1 MFDTE
6 DRYPSMP
13 VIVLHIST
21 VMYRVEEGER
31 GNEAKDTR
39 CGKLCMLPFS
49 KARCIYTYRLFI
61 MNNRI
66 AICLFQMESKRVQ
79 AQQEYREQRVL
90 NILAQLTEKST
101 ELTEQCSVEQHD
113 VSALNGE

>member
-1 MFDTE
+1 MTF
-6 DRYPSMP
+6 
-13 VIVLHIST
+13 IVLYIST
-21 VMYRVEEGER
+21 VMYRVEEEER
-31 GNEAKDTR
+31 GNEAKDSK
-39 CGKLCMLPFS
+39 CGKKCMLPFS

-66 AICLFQMESKRVQ
+66 AICLFQMESKCVQ
-79 AQQEYREQRVL
+79 AQQEYRERRVL
-90 NILAQLTEKST
+90 NILAQLTEKSS